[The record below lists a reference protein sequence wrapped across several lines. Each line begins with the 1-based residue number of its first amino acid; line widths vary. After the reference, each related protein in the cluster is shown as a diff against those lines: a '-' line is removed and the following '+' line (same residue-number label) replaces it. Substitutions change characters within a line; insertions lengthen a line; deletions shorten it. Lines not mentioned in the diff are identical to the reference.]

1 MKNNAKVLSVA
12 PTLYIKLHVDKVLTP
27 DEKWQK
33 ALQGMEILSSVAVLL
48 RATQSTLIH
57 RPTVFLTVC
66 QIRESRAFQAQIL
79 TRNPNPP
86 LGEGSK
92 VWWEEMSP
100 EPDPLHPKPCP
111 EQTMF
116 FQKLL
121 VSHQL
126 SLSMNYLKLGKNSFP
141 LQIFTP
147 TDSFVVVQL
156 PCRPLYL
163 THKTVRLTLT
173 CCLVVR
179 HEQNSDLSSS

>member
-33 ALQGMEILSSVAVLL
+33 ASQGMEILSSVAELL

-57 RPTVFLTVC
+57 RPMVFLTVC

-111 EQTMF
+111 VLAQAPEQTVF
-116 FQKLL
+116 CQKLL

-126 SLSMNYLKLGKNSFP
+126 SLSMNYLKQGKNSFP
-141 LQIFTP
+141 LQL
-147 TDSFVVVQL
+147 L
-156 PCRPLYL
+156 PPKIAL
-163 THKTVRLTLT
+163 
-173 CCLVVR
+173 
-179 HEQNSDLSSS
+179 

>member
-1 MKNNAKVLSVA
+1 MKNNAKALSVA

-33 ALQGMEILSSVAVLL
+33 ASQGMEILSSVAVLL

-141 LQIFTP
+141 LQIVTP

-163 THKTVRLTLT
+163 THKTVRPTLTLSFCKT
-173 CCLVVR
+173 
-179 HEQNSDLSSS
+179 QTKF

>member
-1 MKNNAKVLSVA
+1 MVGG
-12 PTLYIKLHVDKVLTP
+12 D
-27 DEKWQK
+27 
-33 ALQGMEILSSVAVLL
+33 
-48 RATQSTLIH
+48 
-57 RPTVFLTVC
+57 
-66 QIRESRAFQAQIL
+66 
-79 TRNPNPP
+79 
-86 LGEGSK
+86 
-92 VWWEEMSP
+92 

-111 EQTMF
+111 VLAHAPEQTVF
-116 FQKLL
+116 CQKLL

-141 LQIFTP
+141 LQIVTP

-179 HEQNSDLSSS
+179 HEQNSDLSSSQIQGRNGEILSFWGNCCPR

>member
-33 ALQGMEILSSVAVLL
+33 ALQGMEILSSVTVLL

-66 QIRESRAFQAQIL
+66 QIRETGAFQAQIL

-92 VWWEEMSP
+92 VW
-100 EPDPLHPKPCP
+100 
-111 EQTMF
+111 
-116 FQKLL
+116 
-121 VSHQL
+121 
-126 SLSMNYLKLGKNSFP
+126 
-141 LQIFTP
+141 
-147 TDSFVVVQL
+147 
-156 PCRPLYL
+156 
-163 THKTVRLTLT
+163 
-173 CCLVVR
+173 
-179 HEQNSDLSSS
+179 